1 MFNRTFYI
9 HYMICYI
16 FLKSLLFDFP
26 EKRCEKRII
35 VILDFS
41 FQLPCQAKLLDFVL
55 WSKILL
61 TNQIAGFLKDFM
73 KELKHEVNFVCG

>member
-1 MFNRTFYI
+1 MGKEDISCFE
-9 HYMICYI
+9 I
-16 FLKSLLFDFP
+16 FLWDFP
-26 EKRCEKRII
+26 EKKCEKRII
-35 VILDFS
+35 VILDFP
-41 FQLPCQAKLLDFVL
+41 FQLSCQAKLLDFVL